1 MASEILSVQ
10 VLFHHRCGGNRLV
23 NLRRKIRS
31 EDYSIRGGLSN
42 RSALAT
48 DRNPIQ
54 ELGDATTVR
63 ASAGIDGSDI
73 QVAIY
78 LKQFCSPCSVRNRII
93 YSTNCANHLHGH
105 CWNLPHCPLRVS
117 VSRCVSA
124 RKHLF

>member
-63 ASAGIDGSDI
+63 ASAGIAGSHI
-73 QVAIY
+73 QAAIY
-78 LKQFCSPCSVRNRII
+78 FKPFCSPCSLTHPIL
-93 YSTNCANHLHGH
+93 YSCNCAYHFH
-105 CWNLPHCPLRVS
+105 CL
-117 VSRCVSA
+117 
-124 RKHLF
+124 